1 MPQFNQNLRA
11 QFIEGV
17 PRKFKTF
24 EFENARIVIQENL
37 ATTEKKIKQ
46 YIRQIKYSN
55 DGHLPA
61 NFTSSIDIRGEP
73 VVPHDVPLAENI
85 LTCGCKQMLKIMND
99 KLKY

>member
-1 MPQFNQNLRA
+1 MKEYQE
-11 QFIEGV
+11 I
-17 PRKFKTF
+17 RKLKTF
-24 EFENARIVIQENL
+24 EFENPRIVIQENL
-37 ATTEKKIKQ
+37 ATTEKKIKH

-61 NFTSSIDIRGEP
+61 NFTSSIDIRGQP
-73 VVPHDVPLAENI
+73 VVPHEVPLAENI